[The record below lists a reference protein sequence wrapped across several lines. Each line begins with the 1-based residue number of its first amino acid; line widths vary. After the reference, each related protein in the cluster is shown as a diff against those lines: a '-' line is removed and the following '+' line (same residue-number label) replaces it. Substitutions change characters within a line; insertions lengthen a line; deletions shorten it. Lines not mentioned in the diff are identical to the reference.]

1 MRASRTSSFSALLL
15 GLAACAPPDEAA
27 PDAPIRTCDERG
39 PGKVAVIQTMTWG
52 RIDTETGVS
61 PGFDLD
67 GRVSNANDRLG
78 CSVADYVSPDGAEGV
93 DNGFG
98 RLLPALELT
107 EFMAVEALIA
117 QSIANAG
124 LLITLELN
132 GVDDLENDD
141 CVDLTVGRGTGD
153 VLLGTD
159 GLLEAGQTISFDDEL
174 PSFTLEDQQI
184 VDGRLIARPFEVSL
198 PITVFDTSLELQLTQ
213 GAIELDFHDD
223 GTVTGVIAGGT
234 PTAYIINVVNTEA
247 VDAGLTDIMESLLGL
262 YADLSPND
270 AGECEDISVNFEYE
284 AIPAYFFDE

>member
-1 MRASRTSSFSALLL
+1 MQVGPRREAIPQ
-15 GLAACAPPDEAA
+15 PPDQFPSQTRKSDHRSSREVVPVQQDHRRSAGDCLAHESA
-27 PDAPIRTCDERG
+27 PDEL
-39 PGKVAVIQTMTWG
+39 
-52 RIDTETGVS
+52 
-61 PGFDLD
+61 LD
-67 GRVSNANDRLG
+67 
-78 CSVADYVSPDGAEGV
+78 DGAGIAGGDAGSSGE
-93 DNGFG
+93 
-98 RLLPALELT
+98 LPP
-107 EFMAVEALIA
+107 
-117 QSIANAG
+117 
-124 LLITLELN
+124 
-132 GVDDLENDD
+132 
-141 CVDLTVGRGTGD
+141 RY
-153 VLLGTD
+153 